1 MKKFPVTYHRSHQMV
16 IEAADEGAV
25 QFLMCVHTEN
35 VKKTT
40 LVDINEFTAVPFEP
54 EQEGV

>member
-1 MKKFPVTYHRSHQMV
+1 MKKFLVTYHRSHQMV
-16 IEAADEGAV
+16 IEAADEGAAKY
-25 QFLMCVHTEN
+25 LMCVHTEN

-40 LVDINEFTAVPFEP
+40 LVNINELTAVPFEP

>member
-1 MKKFPVTYHRSHQMV
+1 MKKFLVTYHRSHRMV
-16 IEAADEGAV
+16 IEAADEKAAKL
-25 QFLMCVHTEN
+25 LMCVATEN

-40 LVDINEFTAVPFEP
+40 IVDINELTAVAFEP